1 MLLSIETVG
10 MTSFTWEKKETVC
23 EATCNTDS
31 IKKGSEQ
38 CENSVELYAFSE
50 KVEWVKLK
58 FFIQVKLHEH
68 GSWLFL

>member
-1 MLLSIETVG
+1 MR
-10 MTSFTWEKKETVC
+10 EKRNSLRAIC
-23 EATCNTDS
+23 STDS
-31 IKKGSEQ
+31 IKKRSEQ
-38 CENSVELYAFSE
+38 CENSVELYASPE